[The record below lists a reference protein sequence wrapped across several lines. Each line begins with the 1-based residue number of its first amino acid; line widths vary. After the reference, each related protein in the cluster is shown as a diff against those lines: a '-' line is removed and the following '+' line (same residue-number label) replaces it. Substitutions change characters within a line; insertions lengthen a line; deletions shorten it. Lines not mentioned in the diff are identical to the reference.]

1 MTALTFVDRLDSFA
15 RDEGLQILLVVL
27 GTILAV
33 RLFRW
38 VIGRVDVRMA
48 RRAPT
53 DALVLSEEVKRR
65 NAILSVATYIGVALA
80 WAIGGFMVLQRLG
93 VNTGPL
99 VASAGVLGLAVGFG
113 AQSLVRDVVSG
124 FFIILENQYG
134 IGDVIELNSGAD
146 VAGTVERV
154 TLRTTTLRSVS
165 GDAHIVPNGQIVR
178 VKNMSKEWARAVIDV
193 LLSYEADLEVAVDA
207 LGAATRRLKAD
218 PEIAPYLLEDPEV
231 WGVEGLEDSRVK
243 VRVVAKTLPLK
254 QWTVARE
261 LRRHVLDE
269 LHARDVALP

>member
-207 LGAATRRLKAD
+207 LDAATRRLKAD

>member
-193 LLSYEADLEVAVDA
+193 LLSYEADLEMAVDA
-207 LGAATRRLKAD
+207 LDAATRRLKAD